1 MLTGPDQR
9 DKPFQPMGWPL
20 AAHVNIAVQARQQ
33 AEVQRRR
40 AEQLE
45 RRNRRLRSAASM
57 SWALF
62 VTVAITAAAIGATAG
77 YAFGSGLLGWMSR

>member
-1 MLTGPDQR
+1 
-9 DKPFQPMGWPL
+9 MGFRAN
-20 AAHVNIAVQARQQ
+20 AAINATTQALQE
-33 AEVQRRR
+33 AEAQRRR

-62 VTVAITAAAIGATAG
+62 VTVAVTAAAIGLVIG
-77 YAFGSGLLGWMSR
+77 YSVGVGLLGAMGR

>member
-45 RRNRRLRSAASM
+45 RRNRRLRSAAGM

-62 VTVAITAAAIGATAG
+62 VTVAVTAAAIGAVVG
-77 YAFGSGLLGWMSR
+77 YSVGTGLLGFVR